1 MVSPIR
7 SLVHGATGKKEFQ
20 ACAILEFKSPGM
32 VRSMITVI
40 GDNLHTA
47 SDQSYN
53 SAFGSR
59 P

>member
-7 SLVHGATGKKEFQ
+7 SLVHGATGKKELQ
-20 ACAILEFKSPGM
+20 ACTFLEFKSPGM
-32 VRSMITVI
+32 VPRMTTVI

-53 SAFGSR
+53 WAFKSR